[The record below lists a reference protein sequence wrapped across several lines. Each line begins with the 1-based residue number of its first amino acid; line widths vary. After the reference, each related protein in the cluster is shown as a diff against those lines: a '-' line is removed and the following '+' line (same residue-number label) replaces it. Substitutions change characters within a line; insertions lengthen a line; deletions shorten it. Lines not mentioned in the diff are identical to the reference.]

1 MSRDTLVRAL
11 AEPGLQSSFCP
22 SPHTHTLRDCARL
35 RVPLHPPSSDVHLAS
50 HLLGGKIHAL
60 EQTASLPL
68 FSLPHFPRQGLCT
81 CRLPPGC
88 TPPLLFLRSL
98 GCCPHHVAETAS
110 LKVSLFPN
118 TDFFFVGL
126 ILLPS
131 PSAQEAGPS
140 LQPSLLRFL
149 SSFCSCFSIIPS
161 PLLMPLPSFL
171 GCFVRPRVYLLR
183 EFASGSLRELPPAIL
198 ALVLAPWMPSDTP
211 NSPCPPYSPAVGFL
225 PFCHTDFS
233 LKRLASPCPFVT
245 RLLFQALNVSGRRS
259 GLMPESLP
267 APTVQLAC
275 HL

>member
-118 TDFFFVGL
+118 TDFFFCRPHPAAKSFCPGSRPLFAAFSAAISLL
-126 ILLPS
+126 ILFLFLHHS
-131 PSAQEAGPS
+131 FSSSDAPS
-140 LQPSLLRFL
+140 LFSGMFCEAPCL
-149 SSFCSCFSIIPS
+149 SSQRICFRIPQGTPPRHSSSS
-161 PLLMPLPSFL
+161 P
-171 GCFVRPRVYLLR
+171 
-183 EFASGSLRELPPAIL
+183 GSLDA
-198 ALVLAPWMPSDTP
+198 
-211 NSPCPPYSPAVGFL
+211 
-225 PFCHTDFS
+225 
-233 LKRLASPCPFVT
+233 
-245 RLLFQALNVSGRRS
+245 Q
-259 GLMPESLP
+259 
-267 APTVQLAC
+267 
-275 HL
+275 